1 MGLGMVGTP
10 LKRYFEE
17 RRKYKRGKTLFLYD
31 IDPKKKF
38 FDDINRARI
47 VFVCVP
53 TPPKANGAVDLSAID
68 QTFSMLRGEKI
79 VVIKSTV
86 PPGTSA
92 QYQEKFPR
100 FKILFN
106 PEFLT
111 EKNAWNDFLHPN
123 RQLIGWTQESRK
135 EASKV
140 LALLPT
146 APLASPSRAF
156 SMTSTEAE
164 IVKYASNMFLA
175 RKVTFANA
183 IYDIASF
190 HGGNYDHIR
199 LGIAADPRIGSSHLA
214 VKHNGYR
221 GYGGFCFPKD
231 TDALIHHCDENGLR
245 HCVDLFQS
253 DRDFNR
259 KILALQKLTN
269 KQVSVH
275 DGELKKNFKR
285 KNNVKK
291 IWQNTSLPAEPD
303 LLAHT

>member
-1 MGLGMVGTP
+1 MNFFQFTVGIIGLGMVGTP

-17 RRKYKRGKTLFLYD
+17 YKKYKRGETLFLYD
-31 IDPKKKF
+31 TDPKKKF
-38 FDDINRARI
+38 FDDVNRARVI
-47 VFVCVP
+47 FICVP
-53 TPPKANGAVDLSAID
+53 TPPKADGAVNLSAVD
-68 QTFSMLRGEKI
+68 QAFSTLRGEKI

-92 QYQEKFPR
+92 RYQKKFLR

-111 EKNAWNDFLHPN
+111 EKNAWNDFLRPD
-123 RQLIGWTQESRK
+123 RQLVGWTEQSNK
-135 EASKV
+135 EADRV

-146 APLASPSRAF
+146 APLVSPSRAL
-156 SMTSTEAE
+156 SMTSTETE

-190 HGGNYDHIR
+190 HGGNYDRIR

-214 VKHNGYR
+214 VMHNGYR

-231 TDALIHHCDENGLR
+231 TDALIRHCDEHGLR
-245 HCVDLFQS
+245 RCADLFQS

-259 KILALQKLTN
+259 KILALQKLTH

-275 DGELKKNFKR
+275 DSELKKKLQIQ
-285 KNNVKK
+285 K
-291 IWQNTSLPAEPD
+291 
-303 LLAHT
+303 